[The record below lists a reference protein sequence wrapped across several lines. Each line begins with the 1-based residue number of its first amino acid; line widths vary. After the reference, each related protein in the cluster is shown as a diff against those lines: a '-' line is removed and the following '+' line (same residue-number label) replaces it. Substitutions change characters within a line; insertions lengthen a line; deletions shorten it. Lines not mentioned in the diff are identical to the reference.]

1 MSESRT
7 PIHLGQADP
16 RLQHNP
22 GCLTLGAGESTLSVR
37 TIQEVASLRHTQS
50 HSKDQGQHLSDQ
62 QQPLDTQNP
71 QFGFYAG
78 PSSCPASM
86 RSQPPKLPLGLR
98 SELASP

>member
-37 TIQEVASLRHTQS
+37 TSPEVVSLRHTQS
-50 HSKDQGQHLSDQ
+50 HGKDNTCQISNNLWT
-62 QQPLDTQNP
+62 PRTPNL
-71 QFGFYAG
+71 
-78 PSSCPASM
+78 ASM
-86 RSQPPKLPLGLR
+86 QAPAPALPP
-98 SELASP
+98 

>member
-37 TIQEVASLRHTQS
+37 TSQEVASLRHTQES
-50 HSKDQGQHLSDQ
+50 WQGPRTTPVRSATTSGHSEPPIWL
-62 QQPLDTQNP
+62 LCRP
-71 QFGFYAG
+71 QLL
-78 PSSCPASM
+78 PCLHEEPTTKAST
-86 RSQPPKLPLGLR
+86 GA
-98 SELASP
+98 EV